1 MISRAK
7 ISLVA
12 LAAGISLSACGG
24 GGGGSIGGGVVTP
37 PTPPAP
43 YASNCSTTPA
53 ALSCQSGSIQVEGPQ
68 VGVRFDGAPTNSAF
82 QQFTI
87 DRRGT
92 SQTSDDIYT
101 FRNLAGV
108 AVVDKYYTDLQSRT
122 DALGNVRVATNV
134 VRNISGDFVPG
145 DSSTLTLYDITS
157 VLQGGLDY
165 VQLGRISPNPANG
178 AYTYF
183 AVGQTPSATI
193 MPTTGTAQYQGGTR
207 GEYINGAGVSY
218 ATASD
223 LSLTANFGAGSV
235 TGSAS
240 NFRMIDA
247 NNASVTP
254 PFNLNFNISATLS
267 GASFSGSAT
276 GSAMTGSVD
285 GAFYGAG
292 SPTEAAIGFSLNET
306 GGGGK
311 LVGVGGARIR

>member
-1 MISRAK
+1 M
-7 ISLVA
+7 
-12 LAAGISLSACGG
+12 
-24 GGGGSIGGGVVTP
+24 TP

-43 YASNCSTTPA
+43 YASNCSTTPT
-53 ALSCQSGSIQVEGPQ
+53 ALSCQSGSLRVEGPQ
-68 VGVRFDGAPTNSAF
+68 VGVRSDGAPTNSAF
-82 QQFTI
+82 EMFTI

-92 SQTSDDIYT
+92 SQTSDDRYA
-101 FRNLAGV
+101 FRNLAGA
-108 AVVDKYYTDLQSRT
+108 AVINKLYTNPEART

-134 VRNISGDFVPG
+134 ALNISGDLVPG
-145 DSSTLTLYDITS
+145 DGSTLTLYDITS

-183 AVGQTPSATI
+183 AVGQAPSVAI
-193 MPTTGTAQYQGGTR
+193 MPTTGSAQYQGGTR

-223 LSLTANFGAGSV
+223 LSLTANFGTGAV

-254 PFNLNFNISATLS
+254 PYNLNFSMSATIS
-267 GASFSGSAT
+267 GTSFSGSAT

-285 GAFYGAG
+285 GAFYGAS
-292 SPTEAAIGFSLNET
+292 SPTEAGIGFSLNET
-306 GGGGK
+306 GGGAK

>member
-1 MISRAK
+1 MVSRVS

-12 LAAGISLSACGG
+12 FAAGISVSACGG
-24 GGGGSIGGGVVTP
+24 GGGGTGGGVVTP

-43 YASNCSTTPA
+43 YASNCSTTPT
-53 ALSCQSGSIQVEGPQ
+53 ALSCQSGSIRVEGPQ
-68 VGVRFDGAPTNSAF
+68 VGVRSDGVSTNSAF
-82 QQFTI
+82 QLFTI

-92 SQTSDDIYT
+92 SATSDDIYT
-101 FRNLAGV
+101 FRNIEGV
-108 AVVDKYYTDLQSRT
+108 AVVDRFYTNPQTRT
-122 DALGNVRVATNV
+122 DALGNIRVATNV
-134 VRNISGDFVPG
+134 ARNINGDFVTG

-183 AVGQTPSATI
+183 AVGQIPSVTI

-223 LSLTANFGAGSV
+223 LSLTANFGTGAV

-240 NFRMIDA
+240 NFRMIDV

-254 PFNLNFNISATLS
+254 PYNLNFSMSATIS
-267 GASFSGSAT
+267 GTSFSGSAT

-285 GAFYGAG
+285 GAFYGAS
-292 SPTEAAIGFSLNET
+292 SPTEAGIGFSLNDT
-306 GGGGK
+306 GGAK